1 MDVTNIAQN
10 AKKYLIGESRMSEI
24 NTEVVFWLCLIGVW
38 IITVLDIVVKKGFD
52 LSFLNPKEFYEEWKY
67 TLNIF
72 GITICVIFLNIVLL
86 PASIIYWISNFLYF
100 ILTVGRKEKIIE
112 E

>member
-1 MDVTNIAQN
+1 
-10 AKKYLIGESRMSEI
+10 MSEI
-24 NTEVVFWLCLIGVW
+24 NTEVVFLSCLIVVW
-38 IITVLDIVVKKGFD
+38 IITLLDIVMKKGFD
-52 LSFLNPKEFYEEWKY
+52 LSFLNPKEFYEKWKY

-72 GITICVIFLNIVLL
+72 GITICIIFLNIVML
-86 PASIIYWISNFLYF
+86 PVSIIYWGINFLYF

>member
-1 MDVTNIAQN
+1 
-10 AKKYLIGESRMSEI
+10 MSEI
-24 NTEVVFWLCLIGVW
+24 NTEVVFWSCLIIVW
-38 IITVLDIVVKKGFD
+38 IITASDIVINKEFD
-52 LSFLNPKEFYEEWKY
+52 LSFLNPKEFYEKCKC

-72 GITICVIFLNIVLL
+72 GITICVIFLNIMLL
-86 PASIIYWISNFLYF
+86 PASIIYWIFKFLYF

>member
-1 MDVTNIAQN
+1 
-10 AKKYLIGESRMSEI
+10 MSEI
-24 NTEVVFWLCLIGVW
+24 NIEAVFWLCLIGVW
-38 IITVLDIVVKKGFD
+38 IITVLDIVINKDFD
-52 LSFLNPKEFYEEWKY
+52 LSFLKPKEFYEKWKY

-72 GITICVIFLNIVLL
+72 GITICIIFLNIMML
-86 PASIIYWISNFLYF
+86 PVSIIYWGLNFLYF